1 MLIFVSTQNSS
12 AMPNAK
18 TIPDSQA
25 LHLLKTTPNSITIAW
40 DDQGGT
46 SALEDDTRIYQ
57 VGITEE
63 ENPADPWHIVQEK
76 QGLRRY
82 TFDDLKEDTSYGIF
96 VKAYDETGLV
106 CQYPVYR
113 GCLTVRTL
121 APDTQAPTADIR
133 GLNVLESSKDR
144 IIISWNPATDD
155 RTAAE
160 NILYKVYIK
169 ESNNPSDPVRL
180 AREEKGITT
189 HTFTGLKD
197 KTKYTFYVLA
207 YDEAGNMLRYPLD
220 NGSMTAVTDSAN
232 PKVVF
237 MKLDEILCDGSSG
250 QKSTFLKAT
259 LGSGFKRNYFEL
271 SFEFYP
277 LSTDQDSSSH
287 DNILTLDSSYRALS
301 LFMKKGAIYARINNG
316 KNEVAMGIGFKPN
329 RWQSFWLTYDNGRLI
344 ICGGLVERQIGSLT
358 GNVNDISSVNSSNA
372 HSFHGYLRNVIVK
385 SK

>member
-1 MLIFVSTQNSS
+1 MS
-12 AMPNAK
+12 NAK

-25 LHLLKTTPNSITIAW
+25 LQLLETSLNSITVAW
-40 DDQGGT
+40 SGQAGT
-46 SALEDDTRIYQ
+46 SANDDPLIYQ

-76 QGLRRY
+76 KGICRF
-82 TFDDLKEDTSYGIF
+82 TFKNLKEDTSYGIF

-106 CQYPVYR
+106 RQYPVYR

-133 GLNVLESSKDR
+133 GLNVLESSGDR
-144 IIISWNPATDD
+144 IIISWHPATDD

-169 ESNNPSDPVRL
+169 ESNNLSDPARL

-237 MKLDEILCDGSSG
+237 MKLDEILCGDSAG
-250 QKSTFLKAT
+250 QKPVFLSGK
-259 LGSGFKRNYFEL
+259 LGSGFNRKYFEL
-271 SFEFYP
+271 SFEYYP
-277 LSTDQDSSSH
+277 LSTDEDSSCY
-287 DNILTLDSSYRALS
+287 DNILTLDSSSRALS
-301 LFMKKGAIYARINNG
+301 LVMKKGAIYAKVNNG
-316 KNEVAMGIGFKPN
+316 KSEVSLGFGFKPN
-329 RWQSFWLTYDNGRLI
+329 RWQSLWMTYDNGLLS
-344 ICGGLVERQIGSLT
+344 ICGGLVKRQIGPLT

-372 HSFHGYLRNVIVK
+372 HSFHGYLRDVIVR